1 MFFGKIKT
9 FKTLNSTL
17 VKIMDRNF
25 TTQKFEI
32 KPFFAKFLA
41 IQLNISFHRFTDIDQ
56 LN

>member
-32 KPFFAKFLA
+32 KPFLAKFLA